1 MRLNQQCITLLEP
14 WTNIQLY
21 ESLLERFWK
30 VGNRHDFPDNN
41 MVDQVEYTESDER
54 IDDPSHKGD
63 KRSNDHDHEESES
76 MFHVV
81 WDERIL
87 LSENQGNP
95 EKRGNAG
102 DDCRKSILLIVSW
115 IW

>member
-1 MRLNQQCITLLEP
+1 
-14 WTNIQLY
+14 
-21 ESLLERFWK
+21 
-30 VGNRHDFPDNN
+30 

-81 WDERIL
+81 
-87 LSENQGNP
+87 
-95 EKRGNAG
+95 
-102 DDCRKSILLIVSW
+102 
-115 IW
+115 